1 MIDAA
6 CVAGTCSTTS
16 PGPFSPPVSSRSTS
30 PSDEEPVRRD
40 CQAITLSGFVLAAL
54 VGDGELG
61 EFQAA
66 LYFPLPNIPGVALGP
81 WPVTAT
87 KTVPFEVVFVE
98 FAADFPVELI
108 DFRIE

>member
-1 MIDAA
+1 MYHLAISDFNLANNL
-6 CVAGTCSTTS
+6 G
-16 PGPFSPPVSSRSTS
+16 SPPDDDFRTGIVT
-30 PSDEEPVRRD
+30 D
-40 CQAITLSGFVLAAL
+40 F
-54 VGDGELG
+54 
-61 EFQAA
+61 
-66 LYFPLPNIPGVALGP
+66 PGVIVNSSAAVGLDLDVLLGP